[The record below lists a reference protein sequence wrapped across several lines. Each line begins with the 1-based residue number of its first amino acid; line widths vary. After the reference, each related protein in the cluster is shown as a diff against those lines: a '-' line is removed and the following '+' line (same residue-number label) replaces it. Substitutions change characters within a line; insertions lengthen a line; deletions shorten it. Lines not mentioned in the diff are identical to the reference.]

1 MPFKHSS
8 HKTHKNIR
16 FTDAKNDEVYLFF
29 GQKKIGINLKIVKER
44 RRTNARDK
52 NEAKESD
59 KRQKNTRSF
68 GTRLEQ

>member
-1 MPFKHSS
+1 MQRMTKFICFSDK
-8 HKTHKNIR
+8 
-16 FTDAKNDEVYLFF
+16 
-29 GQKKIGINLKIVKER
+29 KKIGINLKIVKER